1 MTAPTNTNTT
11 LVNIGNREDLENK
24 IYRVAP

>member
-1 MTAPTNTNTT
+1 MSAPTGVNST
-11 LVNIGNREDLENK
+11 LVNIGNREDLEDK